1 MEEDQAAQSLARLA
15 DIEQKVKQV
24 QDKLETRLPSQR
36 MHMAALLGGIKWRLQ
51 CQRKSKSCDEEAVQ
65 AAAKR
70 VRMELG
76 AFDYQTK
83 EQAELLTRYLCEL
96 DDILSYGNAQV
107 KDARK
112 ALVVHIQDLFS
123 PADAMKAKSAKLK
136 ELGERVLETF
146 LPPLSPPSTPAETAS
161 VDANEDV
168 GDDVDAEEEENGED
182 EDAEE
187 KEERSATSPAPEAAT
202 QSDNADDK
210 DQDMD
215 NEEGSEDE
223 DEDDDSDDDDDAMSD
238 EEEKMPIPQARAPRS
253 MPVSVTR
260 NPAVEIDVNSLPVW
274 RPYYQLQRRPDGVY
288 LMAKLH
294 DTDHR
299 NVRVQWSEPSGV
311 LRVSGFKLPT
321 QKDLMV
327 SRFSGTPT
335 FGRFEIME
343 RFPRNV
349 LDMDQATQQLRED
362 GTLEIR
368 MPYYYVQTPVRMQR
382 AWYQPRDCFVW

>member
-15 DIEQKVKQV
+15 GIEQKVKQV

-36 MHMAALLGGIKWRLQ
+36 VHLAALLAGIKWRLQ
-51 CQRKSKSCDEEAVQ
+51 CQRKSESCDEEAVQ

-112 ALVVHIQDLFS
+112 ALVVHIQNLFA
-123 PADAMKAKSAKLK
+123 PADAMKVKSAKLK

-146 LPPLSPPSTPAETAS
+146 LPPLSPPSTPAVAAP
-161 VDANEDV
+161 VDANESV
-168 GDDVDAEEEENGED
+168 SAEEEDSAED
-182 EDAEE
+182 EDEE
-187 KEERSATSPAPEAAT
+187 EQSATSAAPEVAA
-202 QSDNADDK
+202 QSEAVDEK
-210 DQDMD
+210 DQNMD

-223 DEDDDSDDDDDAMSD
+223 DEDEDDGSDEDGDAMND
-238 EEEKMPIPQARAPRS
+238 EEEEEEKMPTPHARVPRS
-253 MPVSVTR
+253 PPAPVARNLPVS
-260 NPAVEIDVNSLPVW
+260 IDVNSLPVW
-274 RPYYQLQRRPDGVY
+274 RPYYQLQRRPDGIY

-294 DTDHR
+294 DTDQR
-299 NVRVQWSEPSGV
+299 NVRVQWSEPSGI

-321 QKDLMV
+321 QKDLAV

-335 FGRFEIME
+335 FGRFEITE

-368 MPYYYVQTPVRMQR
+368 MPYYYAPTPVRMQR